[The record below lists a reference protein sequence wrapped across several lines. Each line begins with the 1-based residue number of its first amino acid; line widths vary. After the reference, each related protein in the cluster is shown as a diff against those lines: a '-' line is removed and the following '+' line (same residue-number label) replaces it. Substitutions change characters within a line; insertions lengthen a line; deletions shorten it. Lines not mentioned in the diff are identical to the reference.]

1 MVLVW
6 ILSTTMLI
14 SLISLVGVFTL
25 GMKTNI
31 FDKILILLVGFAA
44 GTLIGD
50 AFLHLLPEAVNNAGS
65 NIVFTYALAG
75 FLMFFLLEKYFYWRH
90 CHNGVCEIHT
100 FTYLNLV
107 GDGIHNFID
116 GLIIAASFI
125 TSIKLGIITTL
136 AVIFHEIPQEMGD
149 FGILVYGGF
158 SKKKALIFNFIC
170 ALTAMLGAILGYALS
185 SLTSNISPLLLALTA
200 GGFIYIAAADLMP
213 ELHKQKDAKR
223 ANMAFVAFMSGIA
236 FMVLAKIVG

>member
-1 MVLVW
+1 
-6 ILSTTMLI
+6 MLI